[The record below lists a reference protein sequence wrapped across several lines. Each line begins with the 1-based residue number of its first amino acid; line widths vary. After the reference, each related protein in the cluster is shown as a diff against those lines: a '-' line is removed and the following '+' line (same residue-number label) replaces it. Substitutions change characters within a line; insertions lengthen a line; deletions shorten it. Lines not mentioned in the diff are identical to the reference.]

1 MLLVMHKIKDVWR
14 KGETVAALF
23 LDVQGAFLN
32 TVKEQLVHN
41 MHIRRVPDCFIDIVN
56 HSLTGHTT
64 HLKFDDFVSEL
75 IPLDI
80 GTTQCDLSYMLYYSF
95 YNMPLVKVVSSSDEL
110 SLKFVDDSM
119 MLAIGNTIEEC
130 HLKLKDMMERPGR
143 GF

>member
-1 MLLVMHKIKDVWR
+1 MLCSKHIFFLAEKHGLLPPTQFGGRPGTNTMDTMLLVTHKIKDVWR

-64 HLKFDDFVSEL
+64 HLKFDDFFSEP

-80 GTTQCDLSYMLYYSF
+80 GMTQCDLSYMLYYSF
-95 YNMPLVKVVSSSDEL
+95 YNMPLVKV
-110 SLKFVDDSM
+110 F
-119 MLAIGNTIEEC
+119 
-130 HLKLKDMMERPGR
+130 
-143 GF
+143 FQ